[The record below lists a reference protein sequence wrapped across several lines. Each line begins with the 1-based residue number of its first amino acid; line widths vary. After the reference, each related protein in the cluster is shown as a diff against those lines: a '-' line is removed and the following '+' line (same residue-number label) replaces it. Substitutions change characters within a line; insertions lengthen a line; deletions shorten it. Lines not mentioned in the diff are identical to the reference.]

1 VTHQVSCLLLVCVFF
16 QIVPVRHAFA
26 QAEPHILP
34 PYSTISMPFDLRE
47 DFLIVVE
54 GRIGPIEH
62 LRFILDTGSSRTIVS
77 QKIADQF
84 TLSRQ
89 PALLIALGNKRKLES
104 AIFPEVQ
111 IGPLRV
117 LNQPMIVGNL
127 AKVSEFAT
135 NVDAIL
141 GLDILSRCKALEI
154 DYAAREVR
162 FVNPHSASDE
172 GHASVNAFFVP
183 ATLERRSIRLL
194 VDTGMQGVVLFE
206 GRLRSH
212 VGKWESTEKVSALM
226 GSSRI
231 QQVRL
236 PSLWLGPFQI
246 NAPVFILPGKR
257 SAVPEV
263 MDGAL
268 GPRALGATRIALDF
282 DDMKL
287 RFR

>member
-1 VTHQVSCLLLVCVFF
+1 VRHQACSLSLVCVLL
-16 QIVPVRHAFA
+16 QILSGQHASA
-26 QAEPHILP
+26 QINPHVSL
-34 PYSTISMPFDLRE
+34 SDRTSSMPFDLRE
-47 DFLIVVE
+47 GFLIVVE
-54 GRIGPIEH
+54 GRVGPIEH

-89 PALLIALGNKRKLES
+89 PALVIALDNKGKLES

-117 LNQPMIVGNL
+117 VNQPMIVGNL
-127 AKVSEFAT
+127 AKVSEFGT

-162 FVNPHSASDE
+162 FVTHHSGSDE
-172 GHASVNAFFVP
+172 RHASTNAFFVP
-183 ATLERRSIRLL
+183 AVLERRPIRLL

-206 GRLRSH
+206 DRLRSH
-212 VGKWESTEKVSALM
+212 VGKWESMEKVSMLM
-226 GSSRI
+226 GSVRI
-231 QQVRL
+231 QQVRMQ
-236 PSLWLGPFQI
+236 SLLLGPFQI
-246 NAPVFILPGKR
+246 KAPVFILPGR
-257 SAVPEV
+257 STFPEV

-268 GPRALGATRIALDF
+268 GPRALGATRIMLDF
-282 DDMKL
+282 DDMKF

>member
-1 VTHQVSCLLLVCVFF
+1 
-16 QIVPVRHAFA
+16 
-26 QAEPHILP
+26 
-34 PYSTISMPFDLRE
+34 MPFDLRE
-47 DFLIVVE
+47 GFLVVVE

-62 LRFILDTGSSRTIVS
+62 LRFILDTGSSGTTVS
-77 QKIADQF
+77 QKIADQL

-89 PALLIALGNKRKLES
+89 TATMIAMGKKRKLES
-104 AIFPEVQ
+104 AVFPEVQ
-111 IGPLRV
+111 VGPLQVVNHR
-117 LNQPMIVGNL
+117 MMVGNL
-127 AKVSEFAT
+127 AKVSEFAA

-162 FVNPHSASDE
+162 FVTSHSPSDE
-172 GHASVNAFFVP
+172 GHASTNAFFVP
-183 ATLERRSIRLL
+183 ATLERRFIRLL

-206 GRLRSH
+206 DRLRSH

-226 GSSRI
+226 GSVRI

-246 NAPVFILPGKR
+246 NAPVFVLPGKR
-257 SAVPEV
+257 SAIPEV

-268 GPRALGATRIALDF
+268 GPRALGATRITLDF
-282 DDMKL
+282 DDMKF